1 MSPCRSKQQLTNV
14 HSPASDIASYEVR
27 VHALKIGRRKN
38 APRQNAVAEAGS
50 ETINLILQFLQHVY
64 FRSMR
69 HMTIGPRHV
78 FARWSPGVIEETGLG
93 QQNERTV
100 GVLSHAYC
108 LFRRGN
114 LFEASAE
121 MHGRCPQAIGS
132 FPGNGCAQRVIY
144 FEDAGAVTELLQ
156 TLLVAVR

>member
-1 MSPCRSKQQLTNV
+1 MPPCRSKQKLTNV
-14 HSPASDIASYEVR
+14 HSPASDIASYEVS

-50 ETINLILQFLQHVY
+50 ETLNLIFQFLQHVY
-64 FRSMR
+64 FGPIR
-69 HMTIGPRHV
+69 HMTIGPRRM
-78 FARWSPGVIEETGLG
+78 FARWSPGAIEKTGLG

-100 GVLSHAYC
+100 GVLSHSHC

-114 LFEASAE
+114 LFKVSAE

-132 FPGNGCAQRVIY
+132 FPGNGCVQRVIY
-144 FEDAGAVTELLQ
+144 FEDAGAVAELFPDRCL
-156 TLLVAVR
+156 